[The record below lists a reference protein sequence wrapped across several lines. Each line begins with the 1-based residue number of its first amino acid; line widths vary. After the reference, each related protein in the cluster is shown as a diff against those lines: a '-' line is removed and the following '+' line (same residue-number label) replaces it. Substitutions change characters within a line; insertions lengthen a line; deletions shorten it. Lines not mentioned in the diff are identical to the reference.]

1 MGRFGALM
9 FRRFG
14 LMLLWPIEARIAEH
28 QTPVVLKM
36 P

>member
-1 MGRFGALM
+1 V

-14 LMLLWPIEARIAEH
+14 LMLAWPIEARTAEH
-28 QTPVVLKM
+28 QTPVVLEM